1 LNIAT
6 NKDEEHIHTAKVLFS
21 VNKLNGLLTLPTR
34 FTEHTPFI
42 ICMIT
47 IMTIAQLSACRYIF
61 KEPRLSLERE
71 KIRLNMGVLKMMGE
85 VWLSGKR
92 EYNAMGT
99 IAREILSINDGEIE
113 IPETAPVIPLDAMD
127 VNFDFDVNWGCDS
140 FTNMNVMDFT
150 ADLFDM

>member
-1 LNIAT
+1 
-6 NKDEEHIHTAKVLFS
+6 
-21 VNKLNGLLTLPTR
+21 
-34 FTEHTPFI
+34 
-42 ICMIT
+42 
-47 IMTIAQLSACRYIF
+47 MTIAQLSACRYIF